1 MSRAQTWRSDV
12 VASPCPSYYEASRN
26 SDTAYPTLNGEHNA
40 DVCIIGGG
48 FTGISTALTLAE
60 RGYSVVVLEQNRVG
74 WGASG
79 RNGGQCIG
87 GITGEEALAAHAGPE
102 YDKLIFELG
111 YRGHEVIEER
121 VARYGIDCD
130 LKHGYMDVALKPRH
144 LKEQREWYDDLCERG
159 LGEYLELVT
168 RDDMHRFIGSDAY
181 LGALV
186 NRRNMHLHPLNLCLG
201 EARAA
206 TDLGVQIFEGS
217 EVTGIRHG
225 ARPVVSTTAGS
236 VSADAVIIGGNA
248 YHTLEQK
255 KLGGLIFP
263 AGTFIIAT
271 EPLSEAEVAALLP
284 QDFAVCDQ
292 NTVLDYYRLSADRRM
307 LFGGRCNY
315 TGREPKSIEAV
326 MRPRMLKIFPQL
338 ASKRVDFSW
347 GGQIGIVLNRVPLM
361 GRVED
366 NVYYAM
372 GYSGHGVNVTHAFGE
387 VLADAVAGDLEKMD
401 LFERMPH
408 TRLPFSRRISG
419 QIVGFGMLF
428 YRLRDLL

>member
-1 MSRAQTWRSDV
+1 M
-12 VASPCPSYYEASRN
+12 VAPPCPSYYEASRN
-26 SDTAYPTLNGEHNA
+26 DATVYPALGGEQRA
-40 DVCIIGGG
+40 DVCIVGGG
-48 FTGISTALTLAE
+48 FTGIAAALTLAE
-60 RGYSVVVLEQNRVG
+60 RGYSVAVLEQNRVG

-87 GITGEEALAAHAGPE
+87 GMTGEDALAAHWGPDYE
-102 YDKLIFELG
+102 DTIFELG
-111 YRGHEVIEER
+111 YRGHDVIKQR
-121 VARYGIDCD
+121 VEQYGIECD
-130 LKHGYMDVALKPRH
+130 LKHGYMDVALRPRH
-144 LKEQREWYDDLCERG
+144 LQEQREWYEDWCRRG
-159 LGEYLELVT
+159 LGEYLELVPQEG
-168 RDDMHRFIGSDAY
+168 MPAVIGSDAY

-201 EARAA
+201 EAQAA
-206 TDLGVQIFEGS
+206 TSLGVSIYEGS

-225 ARPVVSTTAGS
+225 ARPVVSTRSGS
-236 VSADAVIIGGNA
+236 ISADAVIVAGNA
-248 YHTLEQK
+248 YHALEQR
-255 KLGGLIFP
+255 KLGGLLFP

-271 EPLSEAEVAALLP
+271 EPLSAEEAAALLP

-315 TGREPKSIEAV
+315 TGREPRSIEAV

-338 ASKRVDFSW
+338 AHKRIDYAW

-361 GRVED
+361 GRIED

-372 GYSGHGVNVTHAFGE
+372 GYSGHGVNMTHAFGE
-387 VLADAVAGDLEKMD
+387 ILADAVAGNLEKLD
-401 LFERMPH
+401 LFEQMPH

-419 QIVGFGMLF
+419 QLVGLGMLF
-428 YRLRDLL
+428 HRLRDML

>member
-1 MSRAQTWRSDV
+1 M
-12 VASPCPSYYEASRN
+12 VAPPCPSYYEASRN
-26 SDTAYPTLNGEHNA
+26 DEAAYPALAGEHRA
-40 DVCIIGGG
+40 DVCIVGGG

-60 RGYSVVVLEQNRVG
+60 RGYSVALLEQNRVG

-87 GITGEEALAAHAGPE
+87 GITGEEALADHWGPDYE
-102 YDKLIFELG
+102 DLIFKLG
-111 YRGHEVIEER
+111 YRGHEVIRER
-121 VARYGIDCD
+121 VERFGIDCD
-130 LKHGYMDVALKPRH
+130 LKHGYMDVAVRPRH
-144 LKEQREWYDDLCERG
+144 LEQQREWFDELCKRG
-159 LGEYLELVT
+159 FEQDLELVP
-168 RDDMHRFIGSDAY
+168 REEMARVIGSDAY

-206 TDLGVQIFEGS
+206 ASLGVSIFEDS

-225 ARPVVSTTAGS
+225 ARPVVSTASGH
-236 VSADAVIIGGNA
+236 VSADAVIIAGNA

-271 EPLSEAEVAALLP
+271 EPLSEAEAAELLP

-292 NTVLDYYRLSADRRM
+292 NTVLDYFRLSADRRM

-315 TGREPKSIEAV
+315 TGREPDSIDAT

-338 ASKRVDFSW
+338 ANKRTDYAW
-347 GGQIGIVLNRVPLM
+347 GGQLGIVLNRVPLM
-361 GRVED
+361 GRIEG
-366 NVYYAM
+366 NVYYAQ

-387 VLADAVAGDLEKMD
+387 VLADAVAGNLETMD